1 MEGAATPFSSGGS
14 SCVNKYVTFGR
25 KAQLHPPAVVAVAAA
40 VIGNT
45 RLALGGARHR
55 GVCPGV
61 HALGDD
67 RSSFILARIAAGKED
82 GNDADVDNKIES
94 DLSHEMSEDQSLVD
108 LSRQHNQSIGCQS
121 RGAGLREG

>member
-1 MEGAATPFSSGGS
+1 M
-14 SCVNKYVTFGR
+14 
-25 KAQLHPPAVVAVAAA
+25 AVAAA

-45 RLALGGARHR
+45 RLALGSARHR

-67 RSSFILARIAAGKED
+67 WSSFILARIAAGKED

-108 LSRQHNQSIGCQS
+108 LSRQYDQSIGCQS